1 MKKLSLIAFI
11 LICFSAFAQSGI
23 PANVQNTFKQLYP
36 NAGNVTWSEEQGF
49 YIAAFSN
56 NNTPTKLLIDP
67 KGAVLH
73 TSVKIAPS
81 DLPTV
86 SSSFITANYPGQ
98 TVSDAQ
104 LITMK
109 SNFIRYEAIV
119 GGKDL
124 IFDSDGKF
132 IHNVTG
138 PIKQ

>member
-1 MKKLSLIAFI
+1 MKKLLLIIYVFASM
-11 LICFSAFAQSGI
+11 SAFAQLGI
-23 PANVQNTFKQLYP
+23 PANVLNTFKQLYP
-36 NAGNVTWSEEQGF
+36 SATNVTWTTEQGF
-49 YIAAFSN
+49 FIPAFTDN
-56 NNTPTKLLIDP
+56 DVPTKLLMDL

-81 DLPTV
+81 ALPAV
-86 SSSFITANYPGQ
+86 SSSFIATNYPGQ

-109 SNFIRYEAIV
+109 SNFIRYEAVV

-124 IFDSDGKF
+124 IFDANGKF
-132 IHNVTG
+132 IRIVTG

>member
-1 MKKLSLIAFI
+1 MKKLLLIIYIFVSM
-11 LICFSAFAQSGI
+11 SAFAQLGI
-23 PANVQNTFKQLYP
+23 PGNVQNTFNEIYP
-36 NAGNVTWSEEQGF
+36 NSTNLIWATEQGF
-49 YIAAFSN
+49 FIPAFTN
-56 NNTPTKLLIDP
+56 NNVPTKLLMDL

-81 DLPTV
+81 ALPAV
-86 SSSFITANYPGQ
+86 SSSFIAANYPGQ
-98 TVSDAQ
+98 TVSDAE

-124 IFDSDGKF
+124 IFDADGKF
-132 IHNVTG
+132 IRIVTG